1 MQLKFCG
8 TLDLITKLILMTIYD
23 FNGFF
28 KDFGDDDTPLY
39 QLSSNVM
46 GSLFQQA
53 TRNKRQAVYN
63 IMEPLKTEP
72 GMDESSLKQL
82 VHKFSQ
88 ETGTEIIYKCFK
100 IADAVY

>member
-1 MQLKFCG
+1 
-8 TLDLITKLILMTIYD
+8 
-23 FNGFF
+23 
-28 KDFGDDDTPLY
+28 
-39 QLSSNVM
+39 M

-88 ETGTEIIYKCFK
+88 ETGTELNCQTLKWFISSLLKLK
-100 IADAVY
+100 